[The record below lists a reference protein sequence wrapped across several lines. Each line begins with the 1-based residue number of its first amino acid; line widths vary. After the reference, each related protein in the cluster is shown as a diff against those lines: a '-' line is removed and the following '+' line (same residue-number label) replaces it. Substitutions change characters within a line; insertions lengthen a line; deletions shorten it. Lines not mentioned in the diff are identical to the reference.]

1 MLTREQR
8 RCATARALPLKERQR
23 PVSPGGGVRRRGAKD
38 NPPGETGLWGAAGSA
53 PLDSTSPVGQQT
65 QWLRKSATPGGPVGW
80 CDGRRCGE
88 RLQAQRAAESA
99 PTSHGADPVAASRG
113 GAHAGTQCE
122 APLVGQQLASA
133 GREPTTRECQPLINV
148 KGQIQLQPKLAG
160 RIAIQPCPG
169 RRGREEVTI
178 ASLASWPIFARA
190 RVSISRRLRT
200 APIPRSDTRPLRK
213 RAGAI
218 PLLRCFRLQAASCW
232 PRC

>member
-1 MLTREQR
+1 VERAAEAARRQGNSRHRHYAVAQQLSLSSCRSTVQSTRMLTREQR

-122 APLVGQQLASA
+122 APLVGKPVATGTS
-133 GREPTTRECQPLINV
+133 
-148 KGQIQLQPKLAG
+148 GQ
-160 RIAIQPCPG
+160 R
-169 RRGREEVTI
+169 
-178 ASLASWPIFARA
+178 
-190 RVSISRRLRT
+190 
-200 APIPRSDTRPLRK
+200 
-213 RAGAI
+213 
-218 PLLRCFRLQAASCW
+218 
-232 PRC
+232 

>member
-1 MLTREQR
+1 MRASRRYGHGQHGRGMLQTGDGSAWSGRRRRRGGRATRGTGTMPLLSSCRSTVQSTRMLTREQR

-122 APLVGQQLASA
+122 APLVGQPVDGS
-133 GREPTTRECQPLINV
+133 G
-148 KGQIQLQPKLAG
+148 GLAG
-160 RIAIQPCPG
+160 
-169 RRGREEVTI
+169 
-178 ASLASWPIFARA
+178 
-190 RVSISRRLRT
+190 
-200 APIPRSDTRPLRK
+200 
-213 RAGAI
+213 
-218 PLLRCFRLQAASCW
+218 
-232 PRC
+232 